1 MLSSETRDKIADKS
15 FQRMRW
21 HLFLGGLIESTALLT
36 PFSSMYRCWKFQG
49 GNTRI
54 EYTEYYIFGI
64 RVARR
69 RL

>member
-1 MLSSETRDKIADKS
+1 MRSKYKS
-15 FQRMRW
+15 TDTKTGERMRW
-21 HLFLGGLIESTALLT
+21 HLFIGGALSLTSLFT

-49 GNTRI
+49 GNSTI